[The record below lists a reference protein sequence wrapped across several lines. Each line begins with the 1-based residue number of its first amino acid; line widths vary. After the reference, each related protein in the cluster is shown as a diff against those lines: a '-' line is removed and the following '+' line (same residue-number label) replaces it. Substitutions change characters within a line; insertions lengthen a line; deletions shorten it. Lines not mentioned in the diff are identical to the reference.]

1 MVAPKIELIR
11 TDKLIPY
18 ARNAR
23 THSDEQVSQI
33 AGSIK
38 EFGFTNPVLID
49 ADNGIIAGHGRVMAA
64 RVLGLAEVPCLRL
77 AHLSETQRRAYILA
91 DNRIALNSGW
101 DESMLALEL
110 TELQIDGVSLESL
123 GFDSEEIDRIINQ
136 ADNLF
141 DNQSADIIEDETPE
155 VESVAVTSSGEVWHL
170 GLHKV
175 LCGDCVNTDN
185 IVRIADGKNI
195 DACVTDP
202 PYGIGVDK
210 IMHKLGGKQG
220 GTQLAPKKH
229 YAATDWDKLPS
240 QDIIDKITGYKQSI
254 IFGGNYFNLP
264 PSRCWLVWD
273 KENGDTRF
281 ADCELAWTN
290 LDAAVR
296 IKRHLWNGF
305 ARAGGEKR
313 FNHPTQKPVAVMAWC
328 IEMTEGVILDP
339 FLGSG
344 TTLIAAE
351 QLGRIC
357 YGIEISPIYCDLVIR
372 RWQTITGKQA
382 IREDG
387 VTFDDLAESANITKQ
402 TQNPKST

>member
-1 MVAPKIELIR
+1 MTVPKIEIIK
-11 TDKLIPY
+11 TSKLIPY

-123 GFDSEEIDRIINQ
+123 GFDSEEINRIINQ

-155 VESVAVTSSGEVWHL
+155 VESVAVTSSGELWHL
-170 GLHKV
+170 GAHRV

-210 IMHKLGGKQG
+210 VMHKAGGIVVGKG
-220 GTQLAPKKH
+220 ANRFAKRH

-240 QDIIDKITGYKQSI
+240 QDIIDKITAYKQTI

-273 KENGDTRF
+273 KENGDNYF

-290 LDAAVR
+290 LDKPVR
-296 IKRHLWNGF
+296 IKRSLWHGF
-305 ARAGGEKR
+305 ARADREKR

-351 QLGRIC
+351 QLERIC
-357 YGIEISPIYCDLVIR
+357 YGIEINPIYCDLVIR

-387 VTFDDLAESANITKQ
+387 VTFDDLAEFANITKQ
-402 TQNPKST
+402 T